1 MKYNILVFFA
11 LVCIFLPFTSHAVE
25 FVNLVG
31 VPGLDGDP
39 LEGGLSAYIN
49 ALYRL
54 SISIA
59 ALLAVIKIVIAGA
72 KYMLSDIIT
81 HKEEAKKDIQGALIG
96 LLIVIGAII
105 ILNTINTDLTNLDLT
120 IDTATV
126 TQDPMTIQEYI
137 AEREQALDDSITEAQ
152 AERQD
157 ITCPFYTV
165 IGLGDSPRCSREC
178 REMAGQ
184 YNADIWDSC
193 TISTSLAATCD
204 PDTNVMCCESV
215 NGGSWDEGE
224 DQTGTCS
231 GVALGLAERAQECGE
246 EGRVWDVAGR
256 YCRTATCNINTDV
269 NCCSVA
275 NGTIVNGVCQTSGA
289 TITDEQVCINRG
301 AGWAFQNGLCVQ
313 QNTEEYEFRDVPAN
327 MAGSI
332 DAAYQYCSSQGEGW
346 EFNENSQPPRCQ
358 RFNGN

>member
-1 MKYNILVFFA
+1 MKYNIFFFIA
-11 LVCIFLPFTSHAVE
+11 LVLVLLPATTHAGD

-31 VPGLDGDP
+31 VPGLTGNVNA
-39 LEGGLSAYIN
+39 EGGLNSYIN

-105 ILNTINTDLTNLDLT
+105 ILNTINTDLTNLNLT

-126 TQDPMTIQEYI
+126 SQDPMTIQEYI
-137 AEREQALDDSITEAQ
+137 AERQQALEDSVADDQ
-152 AERQD
+152 AELVE
-157 ITCPFYTV
+157 ITCPYYTV
-165 IGLGDSPRCSREC
+165 VGLGDSARCSREC
-178 REMAGQ
+178 REMQGQ
-184 YNADIWDSC
+184 YNNDIWDSC
-193 TISTSLAATCD
+193 TVSTSLAATCD
-204 PDTNVMCCESV
+204 PDTNVMCCDDV
-215 NGGSWDEGE
+215 NGADWDEGE

-231 GVALGLAERAQECGE
+231 GVAQGLAERAQECGE
-246 EGRVWDVAGR
+246 AGRVWDAAGR

-275 NGTIVNGVCQTSGA
+275 NGTIVNGVCQTAGA

-313 QNTEEYEFRDVPAN
+313 QTSGNDTQPLPTPRPADPYTHCFRIEP
-327 MAGSI
+327 
-332 DAAYQYCSSQGEGW
+332 QGTW
-346 EFNENSQPPRCQ
+346 EFNESANYCQ
-358 RFNGN
+358 RIPTN